1 MATTDEMQKQREASL
16 KVTAG
21 GPPGRT
27 VNPFFGVG
35 PITNMTADEVDRR
48 LTRFEFETWLENN
61 YQKLDDRGQKN
72 RPSYYWGT

>member
-35 PITNMTADEVDRR
+35 PITNMAGKQLSKT
-48 LTRFEFETWLENN
+48 
-61 YQKLDDRGQKN
+61 
-72 RPSYYWGT
+72 